1 LIGVTDGG
9 GALTL
14 VIEATLEPTTW
25 LIVTGWEATSVE
37 RKILGSWS
45 MSSSPWTDLE
55 PQPGD
60 FDEDLATVD
69 PRYVERH
76 RGRPDGKLRILLSV
90 EGEDADRLQ
99 RIAAARGQRPTDLV
113 AELLRAADRPAA

>member
-1 LIGVTDGG
+1 
-9 GALTL
+9 
-14 VIEATLEPTTW
+14 
-25 LIVTGWEATSVE
+25 
-37 RKILGSWS
+37 
-45 MSSSPWTDLE
+45 MSPSPWTDLE

-76 RGRPDGKLRILLSV
+76 RGSPEGKLRILLSV

>member
-1 LIGVTDGG
+1 MRT
-9 GALTL
+9 
-14 VIEATLEPTTW
+14 
-25 LIVTGWEATSVE
+25 
-37 RKILGSWS
+37 
-45 MSSSPWTDLE
+45 SPWTDLE

-76 RGRPDGKLRILLSV
+76 RGNPQGKLRILLSV

-99 RIAAARGQRPTDLV
+99 RMATARGQRPTDLV

>member
-1 LIGVTDGG
+1 
-9 GALTL
+9 
-14 VIEATLEPTTW
+14 
-25 LIVTGWEATSVE
+25 
-37 RKILGSWS
+37 
-45 MSSSPWTDLE
+45 MSPSPWTDLE

-76 RGRPDGKLRILLSV
+76 RGSPEGKLRILLSV
-90 EGEDADRLQ
+90 EGEDADGLQ
-99 RIAAARGQRPTDLV
+99 RVAAARGQRPTDLV